1 MSAPITGLFAIRDGV
16 APTVIRP
23 SSGQATRGFGGHV
36 AALALAAAYESVPPA
51 LTVHHVH
58 IEFLRPAAVG
68 LPLRLDVRP
77 YRDGRSIAR
86 RTVEAGHPGE
96 PPCAVL
102 MATFNRRDD
111 HGLDFGCPMPAAP
124 DVDQS
129 PLVRTDPV
137 EVRHVIDPDD
147 PAHQQIW
154 IRPHVR
160 PLAAEP
166 ALQHCALLFL
176 SDFTILWPTMTVH
189 GLNPGRD
196 RHSVLGS
203 VAHTMWFHRD
213 GRADDWLLYDQRT
226 PTTSGGL
233 GHAEGR
239 LFSRSGVL
247 LATVAQVGLLR
258 PARAGVPAVTSPGPR
273 VRGGGPARPDGR

>member
-1 MSAPITGLFAIRDGV
+1 
-16 APTVIRP
+16 
-23 SSGQATRGFGGHV
+23 
-36 AALALAAAYESVPPA
+36 
-51 LTVHHVH
+51 
-58 IEFLRPAAVG
+58 
-68 LPLRLDVRP
+68 VR
-77 YRDGRSIAR
+77 R
-86 RTVEAGHPGE
+86 
-96 PPCAVL
+96 
-102 MATFNRRDD
+102 
-111 HGLDFGCPMPAAP
+111 
-124 DVDQS
+124 
-129 PLVRTDPV
+129 
-137 EVRHVIDPDD
+137 VIDPGD

-154 IRPHVR
+154 IRPRVR
-160 PLAAEP
+160 PLAPEP

-189 GLNPGRD
+189 GLDPGQD

-239 LFSRSGVL
+239 IFSRSGVL

-258 PARAGVPAVTSPGPR
+258 PGRIGAN
-273 VRGGGPARPDGR
+273 GGGPARRDGR